1 MKRIPLWV
9 MAFLVL
15 AVSAHAQSFYLV
27 DRESQV
33 TYGPFDFKQGA
44 PIAIGKQVFILKKPI
59 VDADAKGL
67 AVEARMQ
74 AIKIPSIELRTARIE
89 DAVDFLRKAAADNDD
104 PRIPENQRG
113 INLILNLQGQDP
125 KNIALI
131 TFPARNISF
140 IDALKAI
147 TSTANLRYRVEGSV
161 VFIEPKPPVE
171 KKPQK

>member
-15 AVSAHAQSFYLV
+15 ATSAHAQMFYLV

-44 PIAIGKQVFILKKPI
+44 PVAIGKQVFILKKPS
-59 VDADAKGL
+59 VDMDTKGL

-74 AIKIPSIELRTARIE
+74 TIKIPLIELRTARIE
-89 DAVDFLRKAAADNDD
+89 DAVDFLRKAAVDNDD
-104 PRIPENQRG
+104 PRIPENERG

-125 KNIALI
+125 KKIALI
-131 TFPARNISF
+131 TFPARNITF
-140 IDALKAI
+140 IEALKAI

-161 VFIEPKPPVE
+161 VFIEPKPAE